1 MRALPFGRKVGATNV
16 AMLAATFAWLGCWG
30 SGCGGGG
37 GSSGSAGSPGSAGS
51 SGSAGSGAAGTAGTT
66 GTGGA
71 TGDAGASGGA
81 GTTGSGGAGTTGGG
95 GQGGLAG
102 AGGSASGG
110 SSGGAG
116 AGGVTGAGGS
126 AAAGRGGAGGP
137 AGAGGGAGSTGRG
150 GAGAAAGATGS
161 AGRGGAGGTGGASGT
176 TGAGGGATNV
186 TWTTRTLSTQHTAE
200 GADVGDIN
208 GDGVLDLIAGP
219 TWYAGPSFS
228 VGGTVMANPPTFTMN
243 EYSTF
248 FLTLVDDV
256 NDDSRPDVIAVGD
269 AGGGNGS
276 GNPNAFWYANPGP
289 ANLTQPWTKTA
300 IFNGL
305 VANESPAY
313 LNVTGDAKKELVFMT
328 SNQLGFARPGA
339 TPTAAWT
346 FTAISGSTSFGTPYV
361 HGLGVGD
368 VDGDGMPDI
377 VERSGWWRQIAGAT
391 WERHAFDFWLGSTS
405 GRSSNWGGSEIYV
418 YDVDGDGDNDVV
430 TVLAAHQYGL
440 AWFERQ
446 GTGTSATFVAHQIL
460 PTTASS
466 SNLSQ
471 MHAVAVADVNGD
483 GLLDIVTGKRYYA
496 HPSTNAD
503 PGTTDPAIVA
513 WFELQRG
520 AGGATFVQ
528 HVIHMASGVGCNF
541 VARDVTGDGKVDI
554 FSTNKHGTFLH
565 VQN

>member
-1 MRALPFGRKVGATNV
+1 MRATLMAPRGGVSQAAV
-16 AMLAATFAWLGCWG
+16 LAAAFAWLGCSG
-30 SGCGGGG
+30 SEGG
-37 GSSGSAGSPGSAGS
+37 GSSGTSGS
-51 SGSAGSGAAGTAGTT
+51 SGSGRGGASGAAGTTGSAGA
-66 GTGGA
+66 GGA
-71 TGDAGASGGA
+71 AGDAGASGGA
-81 GTTGSGGAGTTGGG
+81 GTSGTAGAGGATS
-95 GQGGLAG
+95 G
-102 AGGSASGG
+102 AGGSATGV
-110 SSGGAG
+110 GGASG
-116 AGGVTGAGGS
+116 ASGAAGAS
-126 AAAGRGGAGGP
+126 GRGGAGGSGGT
-137 AGAGGGAGSTGRG
+137 AGAAGGAGSTNRG
-150 GAGAAAGATGS
+150 GAGGTAGG
-161 AGRGGAGGTGGASGT
+161 AGRGGAGGTGGSAT
-176 TGAGGGATNV
+176 TNV

-243 EYSTF
+243 QYSTF
-248 FLTLVDDV
+248 FLTFVDDV
-256 NDDSRPDVIAVGD
+256 NGDSRPDVIAIGD

-289 ANLTQPWTKTA
+289 ANLAQPWTKTA
-300 IFNGL
+300 VFNGL

-313 LNVTGDAKKELVFMT
+313 LNVAGDAKKELVFMT
-328 SNQLGFARPGA
+328 NNQLGFARPAA
-339 TPTAAWT
+339 TATAPWT
-346 FTAISGSTSFGTPYV
+346 FTAISGTTSFNTPYV

-377 VERSGWWRQIAGAT
+377 VERSGWWRQVAGAT
-391 WERHAFDFWLGSTS
+391 WERHPFDFWVGSTS

-430 TVLAAHQYGL
+430 SVLAAHQYGL

-460 PTTASS
+460 STTASS

-503 PGTTDPAIVA
+503 PGTTDPPLVV

-528 HVIHMASGVGCNF
+528 RVVHMDSGVGCNF

-554 FSTNKHGTFLH
+554 FATNKHGTFLH